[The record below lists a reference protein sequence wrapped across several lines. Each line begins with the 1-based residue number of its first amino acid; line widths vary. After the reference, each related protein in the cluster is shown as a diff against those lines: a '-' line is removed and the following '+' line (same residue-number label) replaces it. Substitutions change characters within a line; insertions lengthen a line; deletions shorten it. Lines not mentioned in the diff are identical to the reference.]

1 MRRYEALLGP
11 IDDNATK
18 AKGSQDHA
26 KAKEGLKAKSV
37 TVPGLRG
44 GTVDDWNLVEMKK
57 LLHWIFLLSFPN
69 NLRKLYN
76 KSLIKE
82 RLKEPTTGAKYNKDK
97 KPFLLNVN

>member
-26 KAKEGLKAKSV
+26 KAKEGLKAESV

-76 KSLIKE
+76 KSLIK
-82 RLKEPTTGAKYNKDK
+82 K
-97 KPFLLNVN
+97 KGWRNQQPALNTIKIRSHLFST